1 MKNEI
6 SRNLTPVFNGWQ
18 GEMAKKRKRVEER
31 AEPVCI
37 KNGAKHLSSK
47 KKKKIK
53 NQILASSVS
62 N

>member
-47 KKKKIK
+47 KKKKK
-53 NQILASSVS
+53 LKTKF
-62 N
+62 

>member
-6 SRNLTPVFNGWQ
+6 SGNLTPVSNGWQ
-18 GEMAKKRKRVEER
+18 GEMAKKKKRVEER

-37 KNGAKHLSSK
+37 KNGTKNLSSK
-47 KKKKIK
+47 KEIK
-53 NQILASSVS
+53 NQILASSIS

>member
-6 SRNLTPVFNGWQ
+6 PGNLAPVFNGWQ
-18 GEMAKKRKRVEER
+18 GEMAKKRERVEER

-37 KNGAKHLSSK
+37 NNGTKHLSSK
-47 KKKKIK
+47 KNLKKS
-53 NQILASSVS
+53 NLALSVS

>member
-6 SRNLTPVFNGWQ
+6 SGNLTPVSNGWQ
-18 GEMAKKRKRVEER
+18 GEMAKKKKRVEER

-37 KNGAKHLSSK
+37 KNGTKHLSSK
-47 KKKKIK
+47 KEIK
-53 NQILASSVS
+53 NQILASSIS